1 MLRQHPFTACSRCL
15 NSFWILAYGFLFL
28 TGGGKKVSYE
38 ATLTQCYTHSFKM
51 VSEAVRG
58 LGWNATVLLS
68 LNPMSVK
75 VIPVM
80 SVH

>member
-1 MLRQHPFTACSRCL
+1 M
-15 NSFWILAYGFLFL
+15 
-28 TGGGKKVSYE
+28 SYE